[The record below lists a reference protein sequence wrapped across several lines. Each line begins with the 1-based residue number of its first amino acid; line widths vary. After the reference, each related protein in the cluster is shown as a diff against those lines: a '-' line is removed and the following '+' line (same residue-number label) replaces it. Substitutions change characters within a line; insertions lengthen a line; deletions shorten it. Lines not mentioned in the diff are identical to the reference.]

1 MQAISMLSVVF
12 FHRAS
17 SLSLLLSSLEI
28 SPFLSNRAIIFNSL
42 NCFFFFYYLL
52 HVKCNTFEL

>member
-17 SLSLLLSSLEI
+17 SFSLLLSSLEI

-42 NCFFFFYYLL
+42 SRFLFYYLL
-52 HVKCNTFEL
+52 HV